1 MFIYLFSSFKKR
13 TEREGI
19 KILLIK
25 EIKQLILRNIFK
37 KCKYQIFFFFFG
49 FLQKDLL
56 IIPFSLKKNE
66 MEFFS
71 TFEFNKENR
80 KDNIFSFLIQ
90 AK

>member
-1 MFIYLFSSFKKR
+1 MQISN
-13 TEREGI
+13 
-19 KILLIK
+19 LL
-25 EIKQLILRNIFK
+25 
-37 KCKYQIFFFFFG
+37 FFFG